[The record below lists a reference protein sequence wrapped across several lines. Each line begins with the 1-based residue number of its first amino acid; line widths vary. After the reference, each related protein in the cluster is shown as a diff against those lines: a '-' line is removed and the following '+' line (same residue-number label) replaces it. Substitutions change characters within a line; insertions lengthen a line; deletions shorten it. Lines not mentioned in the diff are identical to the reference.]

1 MGYETHRLDVT
12 EQHKMFFLLFYLII
26 LGNYSN
32 VIELSINRIIEI
44 RYRHTRSLLNVSY
57 KESIVP
63 KLWNGVW
70 KRDKINYY

>member
-44 RYRHTRSLLNVSY
+44 REVY
-57 KESIVP
+57 
-63 KLWNGVW
+63 
-70 KRDKINYY
+70 